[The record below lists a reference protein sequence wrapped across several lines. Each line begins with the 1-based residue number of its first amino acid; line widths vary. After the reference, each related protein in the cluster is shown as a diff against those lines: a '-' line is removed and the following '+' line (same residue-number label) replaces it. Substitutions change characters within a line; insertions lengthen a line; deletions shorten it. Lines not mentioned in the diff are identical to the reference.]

1 MLLTWLEGVFKRV
14 GAKECHEQM
23 CILEISF
30 GPQCREGVR
39 CGQTCSRDHPGISCG
54 KRDKAYR
61 EPEVTGCSGDGEVD
75 GVTRD
80 GIVMARLDVQVKG
93 AGVSKI
99 SSGLWLGITGD
110 GIRGHE
116 LIQERNM

>member
-1 MLLTWLEGVFKRV
+1 MNRCAFWKYHLDHSAEKVLDV
-14 GAKECHEQM
+14 GKLAAETT
-23 CILEISF
+23 
-30 GPQCREGVR
+30 RESPVE
-39 CGQTCSRDHPGISCG
+39 
-54 KRDKAYR
+54 R
-61 EPEVTGCSGDGEVD
+61 ETRHTESPKSQGAVGMGEVD

-99 SSGLWLGITGD
+99 SSGLWLGITGE